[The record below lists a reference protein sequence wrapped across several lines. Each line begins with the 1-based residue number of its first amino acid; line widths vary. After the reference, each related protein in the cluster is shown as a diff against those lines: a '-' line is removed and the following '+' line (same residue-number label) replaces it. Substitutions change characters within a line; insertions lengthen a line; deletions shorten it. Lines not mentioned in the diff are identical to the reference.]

1 MEEKAQLD
9 RPTILSPKEGDK
21 VEKLVMEGVGEPLA
35 FIELNFSFWAEY
47 VWNPMTEVKQD
58 GTWSFTPEG
67 AGLEIPMQAWV
78 RVRQRRYWPEE
89 TSEPSE
95 KVRYQKLLEPPRIT
109 KPLKG
114 ESLPL
119 IEQTIQGNAYHF
131 STRVDIELIKVS
143 PLPTSTYK
151 TNITPDGSGY
161 WKAKPNWALTSGS
174 YVLKAMQTHTDIQ
187 GTVHVSNWTND
198 LPIIIK

>member
-78 RVRQRRYWPEE
+78 RVGNDGIGQKKHPNQVKKYVTKNCSNHPE
-89 TSEPSE
+89 
-95 KVRYQKLLEPPRIT
+95 
-109 KPLKG
+109 
-114 ESLPL
+114 
-119 IEQTIQGNAYHF
+119 
-131 STRVDIELIKVS
+131 
-143 PLPTSTYK
+143 
-151 TNITPDGSGY
+151 
-161 WKAKPNWALTSGS
+161 
-174 YVLKAMQTHTDIQ
+174 
-187 GTVHVSNWTND
+187 
-198 LPIIIK
+198 